1 MSDATFYVGPSVA
14 DVVRRLKDAG
24 VDDGLIDAY
33 VAEENRRNPSEMQ
46 RLINTVNHL
55 VATVRRAFGPR
66 YSRDD
71 YVLSGPALLDAPT
84 ISDYGRR
91 MRLPTEGEAP

>member
-1 MSDATFYVGPSVA
+1 MSDATFYAGPSVA

-46 RLINTVNHL
+46 RAIDAFKQLTANI
-55 VATVRRAFGPR
+55 RRVLGPR
-66 YSRDD
+66 YSQDD
-71 YVLSGPALLDAPT
+71 YVLSGPALLDVPP
-84 ISDYGRR
+84 ISDYGRS
-91 MRLPTEGEAP
+91 MRLPTEGGTR